1 MKLTIIIPVYNE
13 INTIS
18 ILLNKV
24 IETKIEKQIIVID
37 DFSTD
42 GSRETIIN
50 NFEKKLINLFFMKK
64 ILEKVLQL
72 LVQKNI

>member
-24 IETKIEKQIIVID
+24 IETKVYRSKLLLLMIFQQMVLEKLLEII
-37 DFSTD
+37 
-42 GSRETIIN
+42 
-50 NFEKKLINLFFMKK
+50 LKK
-64 ILEKVLQL
+64 IDKLNIHEKNSG
-72 LVQKNI
+72 KRFCNY